1 MQVNDS
7 TFGDEAK
14 MAQKTTWMRE
24 SDCTRLFEYVLR
36 ARARVCVLLFESS
49 MTHIPLRFSGLLED
63 ADGVRQPPPIRE

>member
-36 ARARVCVLLFESS
+36 ARVCVCVCVV
-49 MTHIPLRFSGLLED
+49 I
-63 ADGVRQPPPIRE
+63 